1 MQSRILGIAA
11 LLLVGW
17 LNSAQAQ
24 QAPPA
29 PQERQRPVSE
39 LQREVAVTES
49 YFKQCKIDLAF
60 WADQTQMAMKRIG
73 ELEQQIKDLQGK
85 GEPKNEEKK

>member
-1 MQSRILGIAA
+1 MQFRSIGMTA

-17 LNSAQAQ
+17 LSMVHAQ
-24 QAPPA
+24 QAQPA

-39 LQREVAVTES
+39 FQRELAVTEG

-73 ELEQQIKDLQGK
+73 ELEQQVKDLQGK
-85 GEPKNEEKK
+85 EPKAEEKK